1 MGVGMSEEQIIW
13 TPLEPGQLR
22 VMRVGGAIRG
32 LFLLA
37 FALGAA
43 WIGYEAADPAFAPL
57 IVPILALILFGIF
70 WLSIISPPRRFR
82 RWGYVRQGDELHVK
96 HGVMTHTETS
106 VSFHR
111 VQHID
116 VAQGPLERMCG
127 VTRLVLNTAGTA
139 HSQIS
144 LPGLTRE
151 TAEALRDEIRAH
163 IRADLA

>member
-1 MGVGMSEEQIIW
+1 MSEEQIIW
-13 TPLEPGQLR
+13 TALEPGHLR
-22 VMRVGGAIRG
+22 VMRIAGAIRG
-32 LFLLA
+32 VFLLA
-37 FALGAA
+37 VTLAAA
-43 WIGYEAADPAFAPL
+43 WIGDEAADPAIAPV
-57 IVPILALILFGIF
+57 IVPVLALILFGIF

-82 RWGYVRQGDELHVK
+82 RWGYARQGDELHVK
-96 HGVMTHTETS
+96 HGVLTHIETS
-106 VSFHR
+106 VAFHR

-151 TAEALRDEIRAH
+151 TAEVLRDEIRAH

>member
-1 MGVGMSEEQIIW
+1 MSEEQIIW

-22 VMRVGGAIRG
+22 VMRIAGAIRG
-32 LFLLA
+32 LVLLA
-37 FALGAA
+37 FIAGGA
-43 WIGYEAADPAFAPL
+43 WIAAEAPDPANRTIAWMA
-57 IVPILALILFGIF
+57 LALIALVIL
-70 WLSIISPPRRFR
+70 WLNFVSPPRRFH
-82 RWGYVRQGDELHVK
+82 RWGYARQGDELHVK

-116 VAQGPLERMCG
+116 VAQGPLEGLCG

-163 IRADLA
+163 IRADIA

>member
-1 MGVGMSEEQIIW
+1 MSEEQIIW

-22 VMRVGGAIRG
+22 VMRIVGAIRG
-32 LFLLA
+32 LVLLA
-37 FALGAA
+37 FVAGGA
-43 WIGYEAADPAFAPL
+43 WIAAEAPDPVNRTIAW
-57 IVPILALILFGIF
+57 ITLALVAALII
-70 WLSIISPPRRFR
+70 WLNFVSPPRRFR
-82 RWGYVRQGDELHVK
+82 RWGYARQGDELHVK
-96 HGVMTHTETS
+96 HGVVTHTETS